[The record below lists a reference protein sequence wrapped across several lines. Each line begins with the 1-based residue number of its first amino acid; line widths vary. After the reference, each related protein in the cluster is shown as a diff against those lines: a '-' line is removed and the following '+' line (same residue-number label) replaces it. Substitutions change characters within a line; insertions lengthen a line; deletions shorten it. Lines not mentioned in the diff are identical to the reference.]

1 MTREQLQDRKDQLW
15 NYMGTAKDLAKLL
28 DVMQVSGTRAD
39 MRTLEEL
46 TAEIERM
53 N

>member
-1 MTREQLQDRKDQLW
+1 MDREQLQARKDQLFD
-15 NYMGTAKDLAKLL
+15 YMGRAKDLAKLL

-39 MRTLEEL
+39 MRRLEEL
-46 TAEIERM
+46 TAVIKRM

>member
-1 MTREQLQDRKDQLW
+1 
-15 NYMGTAKDLAKLL
+15 MGEAQSSWTLSGYLEKAKELAKLL

-39 MRTLEEL
+39 MRRLEEL
-46 TAEIERM
+46 TAAIKRM